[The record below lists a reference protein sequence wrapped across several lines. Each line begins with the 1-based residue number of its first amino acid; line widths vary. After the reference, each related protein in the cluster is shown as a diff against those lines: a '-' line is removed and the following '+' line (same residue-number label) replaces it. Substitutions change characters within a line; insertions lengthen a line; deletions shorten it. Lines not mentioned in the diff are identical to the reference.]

1 VATKL
6 TKPIRREVEID
17 GETYTVVISAEGLKV
32 ARKRRRSGLALSW
45 RALMRQFESRTQADG
60 SSQNSRGNQ

>member
-1 VATKL
+1 
-6 TKPIRREVEID
+6 VEID